1 MNSIKKIFKQVLLV
15 VLGIF
20 TSLVLFV
27 GIFLLLLQPSKPE
40 ITDKAVLHITLR
52 GRVVERTPD
61 TLTQSFQRGK
71 EKIIALITLKEAIKR
86 AQTDKNIRGIYLEA
100 DSFRTGW
107 ANLEE
112 IRNTL
117 LAFQKTGKFIVAY
130 GEHYTQKAYYLA
142 SLADDIVLHP
152 AGLFHLKGLSQTS
165 FFYKEL
171 LDKLKI
177 TPQVFRV
184 GQYKSAV
191 EPFTRQDMS
200 QASKRQNSALL
211 NTIHDH
217 FLDTIATT
225 RGLKKA
231 SIQTLLDNLSAVL
244 PHDACSAKLVSQ
256 VGSFDE
262 VEALIRSKLSLAQ
275 EASINYVS
283 LEQYASLQETP
294 QLSEDKIAVLIAEGT
309 IVEGTGTPGTI
320 GSKELASSLRAI
332 RKDQSIKAVVL
343 RINSPGG
350 SALASDVLWKELVLT
365 KNKKPIVASM
375 SDVAASGGY
384 YLAAACNKIIA
395 HSTTITGSIGIFGL
409 FFDIHALLNHELGIT
424 TDVVKTGK
432 SADWF
437 ENLGRPFHNH
447 ERAVI
452 QKIID
457 QGYSIFL
464 DRVAEGRNINRKV
477 VARVAEGRV
486 WAGQLAQEK
495 GLIDELG
502 SLDTAVQE
510 AAKLSGIE
518 GEYTISYWPKAK
530 TLYNVLIGDL
540 QDYVSNDVSARALKE
555 KFPVFQHMQELIDM
569 QGVQARLPYT
579 MEIE

>member
-1 MNSIKKIFKQVLLV
+1 MNSIKKIFKQVFLV

-27 GIFLLLLQPSKPE
+27 GMFLLLLQPSKPE

-61 TLTQSFQRGK
+61 TLTQSFQKGK
-71 EKIIALITLKEAIKR
+71 EKMIALITLKEAIKR

-112 IRNTL
+112 IRNML
-117 LAFQKTGKFIVAY
+117 LAFQKAGKFIVAY

-152 AGLFHLKGLSQTS
+152 AGLFHFKGLSQTF

-171 LDKLKI
+171 FDKLKI

-217 FLDTIATT
+217 FLDTITTT

-262 VEALIRSKLSLAQ
+262 LEALIRSKLSLAK

-283 LEQYASLQETP
+283 LEQYASLQEKP
-294 QLSEDKIAVLIAEGT
+294 QPYEDKVAVLIAEGT

-320 GSKELASSLRAI
+320 GSKELTSSLRAI
-332 RKDQSIKAVVL
+332 RKDKSIKAVVL

-365 KNKKPIVASM
+365 KSKKPIVASM

-409 FFDIHALLNHELGIT
+409 FFDIHALLSHELGIT

-477 VARVAEGRV
+477 VESVAEGRV

-495 GLIDELG
+495 GLVDELG

-510 AAKLSGIE
+510 AAKLSGIA

-530 TLYNVLIGDL
+530 TLYNVIIDDL
-540 QDYVSNDVSARALKE
+540 QNYVSNDVTARALKE
-555 KFPVFQHMQELIDM
+555 KFPVLQHMQKLIDM